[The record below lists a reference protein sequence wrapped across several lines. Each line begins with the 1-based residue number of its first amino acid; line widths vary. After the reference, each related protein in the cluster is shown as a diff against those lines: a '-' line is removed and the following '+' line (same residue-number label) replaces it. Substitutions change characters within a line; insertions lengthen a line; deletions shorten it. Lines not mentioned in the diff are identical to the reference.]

1 MFDRDNAINR
11 AEKLWKA
18 NVILRIFLSTS
29 SILTWLHLLRLF
41 DTVREA
47 TCQYN
52 NVRRLI
58 SNNNHDAQ
66 FSDFLEIVSWYP

>member
-1 MFDRDNAINR
+1 
-11 AEKLWKA
+11 
-18 NVILRIFLSTS
+18 
-29 SILTWLHLLRLF
+29 LHLLRLF